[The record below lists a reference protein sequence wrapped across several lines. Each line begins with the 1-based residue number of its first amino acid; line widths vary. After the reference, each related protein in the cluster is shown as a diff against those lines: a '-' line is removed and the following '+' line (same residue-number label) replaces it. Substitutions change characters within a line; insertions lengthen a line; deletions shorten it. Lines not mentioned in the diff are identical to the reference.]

1 MMRTIFNR
9 MMALAVVV
17 TLTATTAQARYFKT
31 VVIDAGHGGHDKGA
45 QWGQVYEKHLC
56 LDTAT
61 RLEAQLKAMGFR
73 TVMTRSSDNFVSLP
87 GRVDIANRYPDA
99 IFVAVHYNFTWNQ
112 DANGLETFYC
122 NSAESQKLAQMVQS
136 NVVRKV
142 RATDRGTK
150 FARYYVIRHP
160 SIPSI
165 LVECG
170 FVSNSTERNKMKSAW
185 YRESLAKGIAEA
197 VMRYRRSG

>member
-1 MMRTIFNR
+1 MRTIFNR
-9 MMALAVVV
+9 MMALAGILM
-17 TLTATTAQARYFKT
+17 LTAASAEARYFKT

-61 RLEAQLKAMGFR
+61 RLEAQLKAMGFN

-87 GRVDIANRYPDA
+87 GRVAIANRYPDA

-112 DANGLETFYC
+112 EACGLESFYC
-122 NSAESQKLAQMVQS
+122 NSTESQKLAEMVQQ
-136 NVVRKV
+136 NIVKKV
-142 RATDRGTK
+142 RATDRHSK
-150 FARYYVIRHP
+150 FARFYVIRHTN
-160 SIPSI
+160 IPAI

-170 FVSNSTERNKMKSAW
+170 FVSNSSERSRMKAAW
-185 YRESLAKGIAEA
+185 YRESLAKGIADA
-197 VMRYRRSG
+197 VMRYRKSG

>member
-1 MMRTIFNR
+1 MRTIFNR
-9 MMALAVVV
+9 MMALAGILM
-17 TLTATTAQARYFKT
+17 LTAAPAEARYFKT

-61 RLEAQLKAMGFR
+61 RLEAQLKAMGFK

-87 GRVDIANRYPDA
+87 GRVSIANRYPDA

-112 DANGLETFYC
+112 EACGLESFYC
-122 NSAESQKLAQMVQS
+122 NSTESQKLAEMVQQ
-136 NVVRKV
+136 NIVRKV
-142 RATDRGTK
+142 HATDRHSK
-150 FARYYVIRHP
+150 FARFYVIRHTN
-160 SIPSI
+160 IPAI

-170 FVSNSTERNKMKSAW
+170 FVSNSSERNRMKAAW
-185 YRESLAKGIAEA
+185 YRESLAKGIADA
-197 VMRYRRSG
+197 VMRYRKSG